1 MGISRRD
8 LGRAAALV
16 AAAVASARTAA
27 SASAA
32 GPARVATLARVV
44 RRGRA
49 GARGYAPLER
59 GPGEAHVVRT
69 DLGVRAQPGRA
80 RRRRGLIAFA
90 QISDVHVIDTQ
101 SPLRV
106 EWTDRFDDPS
116 SAPTVTGVFAS
127 AYRPQEMLSAQVA
140 DAMVRELNAI
150 GRGPVTGRPLALAI
164 QTGDNS
170 DNSQL
175 NEVRW
180 NIDVLDGARVRPDSG
195 DLTRY
200 EGVCDDD
207 AETYDRAYWH
217 PHRPPAGRTDDAAKT
232 RYGFP
237 TVPGLLDAAR
247 RPFRA
252 AGLSMP
258 WYTCFGNHDGL
269 VQGNFPVTTL
279 QLQAVATGPLKII
292 SPPAGIG
299 PSEAAAALA
308 TGDIGDVLSAL
319 VLGPGVR
326 TVTPDPD
333 RRPIARAELVEEHFA
348 TSGLPRGHGFTA
360 TNRRDGTAYYT
371 FVRDD
376 VRFVVLDT
384 VNPNGYADGSIDR
397 TQLTW
402 LRRVLR
408 STEGGT
414 TLVFSHHTSSTMDN
428 PLVGTGGD
436 TEPRVTGAEVLAL
449 LLEHWEVV
457 AWVNGHTHRNEV
469 RAHRRPDR
477 EGGGGLWEISTASH
491 IDWPQQSR
499 LIEITDNRDGT
510 LSLFTTIVDHAGPVV
525 PDGDHDLRT
534 PQGLAGLSR
543 ELAAN
548 DWQDRTDTGRGDRR
562 DRNVEL
568 LVSRP
573 RSRRPGQG

>member
-1 MGISRRD
+1 MHLSRRA
-8 LGRAAALV
+8 LGRAAAV
-16 AAAVASARTAA
+16 AVAAVATART
-27 SASAA
+27 SACAT
-32 GPARVATLARVV
+32 PARVATLARVV
-44 RRGRA
+44 RRGSP
-49 GARGYAPLER
+49 GPLGYTRLVR
-59 GPGEAHVVRT
+59 RPGEPHVVRT
-69 DLGVRAQPGRA
+69 DLGVRAEPGRA
-80 RRRRGLIAFA
+80 RRRRGVIAFA

-106 EWTDRFDDPS
+106 EWTDRFDEPS
-116 SAPTVTGVFAS
+116 PLPTTTGIFAS

-140 DAMVRELNAI
+140 DAMVREINAI
-150 GRGPVTGRPLALAI
+150 GRGPVTRRPLALTI

-200 EGVCDDD
+200 EGVSDDD
-207 AETYDRAYWH
+207 ALTYDRAYWH
-217 PHRPPAGRTDDAAKT
+217 PDPPPAGQQPDAAKT

-252 AGLSMP
+252 AGLAMP

-269 VQGNFPVTTL
+269 VQGNFPATTL
-279 QLQAVATGPLKII
+279 QLDAIATGGLKIV
-292 SPPAGIG
+292 SPPAGANPATIG
-299 PSEAAAALA
+299 AALV
-308 TGDIGDVLSAL
+308 DGDVGDLLSTL
-319 VLGPGVR
+319 LLSPGVR
-326 TVTPDPD
+326 AVTPDPQRRLVD
-333 RRPIARAELVEEHFA
+333 RADIVEEHFT

-371 FVRDD
+371 FVEQGC
-376 VRFVVLDT
+376 RFIVLDT
-384 VNPNGYADGSIDR
+384 VNPNGYADGSIDQS
-397 TQLTW
+397 QLAW

-408 STEGGT
+408 AMDGGIAM
-414 TLVFSHHTSSTMDN
+414 VFSHHTSATMNN

-436 TEPRVTGAEVLAL
+436 LEPRVTGDAVLSL
-449 LLEHWEVV
+449 LLRHHEVV
-457 AWVNGHTHRNEV
+457 AWVNGHSHRNEIT
-469 RAHRRPDR
+469 AHRRP
-477 EGGGGLWEISTASH
+477 GGGGLWEINTASH

-499 LIEITDNRDGT
+499 IIEVADNRDGT
-510 LSLFTTIVDHAGPVV
+510 LSLFTTMVDHAGPVGPV
-525 PDGDHDLRT
+525 GDHDLRT

-548 DWQDRTDTGRGDRR
+548 DWQDRTDTGLGARR

-573 RSRRPGQG
+573 RR

>member
-1 MGISRRD
+1 MPLHRRAF
-8 LGRAAALV
+8 GRAAAL
-16 AAAVASARTAA
+16 AAVALAAARTSAQAA
-27 SASAA
+27 
-32 GPARVATLARVV
+32 PARVATLAHVV
-44 RRGRA
+44 RRGRVGA
-49 GARGYAPLER
+49 GGYTRLVR
-59 GPGEAHVVRT
+59 RPGEAHVVRT
-69 DLGVRAQPGRA
+69 DLGVKAQPGRA
-80 RRRRGLIAFA
+80 RRRRGVIAFA
-90 QISDVHVIDTQ
+90 QISDVHVIDAQ

-106 EWTDRFDDPS
+106 EWTDRFDEPS
-116 SAPTVTGVFAS
+116 PLPTATGIFAS

-140 DAMVRELNAI
+140 DAMVREINAI
-150 GRGPVTGRPLALAI
+150 GRGPVTGRPLALAV

-207 AETYDRAYWH
+207 AATYDRAYWH
-217 PHRPPAGRTDDAAKT
+217 PGRPPAGQADDAAKS

-252 AGLSMP
+252 AGLAMP

-269 VQGNFPVTTL
+269 VQGNFPTTL
-279 QLQAVATGPLKII
+279 QLDAIATGGLKII
-292 SPPAGIG
+292 SPPAGANPATIG
-299 PSEAAAALA
+299 AALV
-308 TGDIGDVLSAL
+308 GGDVGELLSTL
-319 VLGPGVR
+319 LLSPGVR
-326 TVTPDPD
+326 AVTPDPQRRLVD
-333 RRPIARAELVEEHFA
+333 RADIVEEHF
-348 TSGLPRGHGFTA
+348 TTTGLPRGHGFTA

-371 FVRDD
+371 FVEQGC
-376 VRFVVLDT
+376 RFIVLDT
-384 VNPNGYADGSIDR
+384 VNPNGYADGSID
-397 TQLTW
+397 QGQFEW

-408 STEGGT
+408 AMEGGIAM
-414 TLVFSHHTSSTMDN
+414 VFSHHTSTTMNN

-436 TEPRVTGAEVLAL
+436 TQPRVTGDAVLAL
-449 LLEHWEVV
+449 LLAHWEVV
-457 AWVNGHTHRNEV
+457 AWVNGHSHRNRV
-469 RAHRRPDR
+469 TAHRRPR
-477 EGGGGLWEISTASH
+477 GGGLWEVNTASH

-499 LIEITDNRDGT
+499 IIEIADNLDGT
-510 LSLFTTIVDHAGPVV
+510 LSLFTTMVDHAGPVAA
-525 PDGDHDLRT
+525 DHDLRT

-548 DWQDRTDTGRGDRR
+548 DWQDRTDTGLGERR

-568 LVSRP
+568 LVRKP
-573 RSRRPGQG
+573 RRARRGRG